1 VCGSTKTPPAG
12 GQAPKGPVQN
22 LAYTGGAYDTVPLFW
37 SGTAMLLL
45 GVVMVA
51 AMPGT
56 RRRPLAVVAE
66 EKPFKPSPRPRE

>member
-1 VCGSTKTPPAG
+1 MK
-12 GQAPKGPVQN
+12 N

-37 SGTAMLLL
+37 TGTAMLLL

-51 AMPGT
+51 AIPGG
-56 RRRPLAVVAE
+56 RRRPLVVAVE